1 MNSPFK
7 GGSLTGIA
15 VGGGCKHSLITY
27 INTMKKILVLFLI
40 LGNLGAFAQNRP
52 LVEEDFYRIVT
63 LPVPEGVKLE
73 VGGLAVMPDG
83 RLGVSTRRGDVW
95 VVSNPYMKN
104 GTPPTYKRFASG
116 LHESLGLAY
125 IKGNLWATQRGEVT
139 ILKDNNGDEIADEYE
154 AFQKFPLSGNYHEYS
169 YGPVVLPDNDMIYTL
184 NLGWQ
189 GKGVSLVK
197 WRGWMLKVSPDGKM
211 TPWATGLRS
220 PAGFGA
226 LSNGD
231 IFYTENQGDWV
242 GSGRMTHLE
251 KGDFAG
257 NPMGLRWTSEEGSPL
272 SVKPSDVPDTGEPLY
287 EVAKRFPSIKVPAVW
302 FPHTLMGISTA
313 DLIEDTLGGKFG
325 PFEGQLFVGDQ
336 GHSKIMR
343 VYLEKIEGEYQGI
356 CFPFR
361 EGFQSGILRMRW
373 GLDASMFV
381 GMTSRGWSS
390 TGKEDFGLQRLQW
403 TGKTPF
409 EMKTV
414 KSMSDG
420 FLIEFTQAVNK
431 ETAKALESY
440 KINSFT
446 YKYHHNYGSPIINAK
461 VLKIKG
467 IQVAED
473 GMSVRLAIDSLRLG
487 YIHELRLEGLKNADD
502 RPLLHTFGYYTL
514 NNINTSAAPLD
525 LAKYAVVEKKVEA
538 MAHEGHNMSGMS
550 KGANLI
556 SAKRVNEMPADW
568 AGKVDQTLSIGT
580 KPGLKYDL
588 TKFQVKAGSKIRLI
602 FNNND
607 DMLHNLVIVKPKT
620 VAKVG
625 EAAFK
630 MDLDGEAKAYVPDLE
645 EVLFHTGLMQPESQ
659 ETIYF
664 VVPSTPGDYTFV
676 CTYPGH
682 YTLMQGIIKVVK

>member
-1 MNSPFK
+1 
-7 GGSLTGIA
+7 
-15 VGGGCKHSLITY
+15 
-27 INTMKKILVLFLI
+27 MKKIFSQAVFRRAAFLLFLI
-40 LGNLGAFAQNRP
+40 VGLLGANAQNRP

-63 LPVPEGVKLE
+63 LPVPEGVQLE

-95 VVSNPYMKN
+95 LVSNPYMKN

-139 ILKDNNGDEIADEYE
+139 ILKDNNADEVADEYE
-154 AFQKFPLSGNYHEYS
+154 AFYKFPLSGNYHEYS

-184 NLGWQ
+184 NLGWE
-189 GKGVSLVK
+189 GKGVSLSK
-197 WRGWMLKVSPDGKM
+197 WRGWMLKISPDGKM

-226 LSNGD
+226 LKNGD

-257 NPMGLRWTSEEGSPL
+257 NPSGLRWTSEEGSPL
-272 SVKPSDVPDTGEPLY
+272 SIKPTDVPDTGEPLY
-287 EVAKRFPSIKVPAVW
+287 EVAKRFPSIKIPAVW

-313 DLIEDTLGGKFG
+313 DIIEDTFGGKFG

-343 VYLEKIEGEYQGI
+343 VYLEKINGKYQGI

-390 TGKEDFGLQRLQW
+390 TGKDEFGLQRLEW
-403 TGKTPF
+403 TGKMPF

-414 KSMSDG
+414 KSMTDG
-420 FLIEFTQAVNK
+420 FLIEFTQPVSKA
-431 ETAKALESY
+431 TAKALESY
-440 KINSFT
+440 QVNSFT

-461 VLKIKG
+461 KLKIKG
-467 IQVAED
+467 IQVSED
-473 GMSVRLAIDSLRLG
+473 SMSVRLAVDSLRLG
-487 YIHELRLEGLKNADD
+487 YIHELRLEGVKSSTN

-514 NNINTSAAPLD
+514 NNINSEADPID
-525 LAKYAVVEKKVEA
+525 LTKYAVVEKKEVEN
-538 MAHEGHNMSGMS
+538 AHDVHKMSGMS
-550 KGANLI
+550 KDTNVA

-568 AGKVDQTLSIGT
+568 NGKVDQTLSVGT
-580 KPGLKYDL
+580 KPGLKFDV

-620 VAKVG
+620 VTKVG
-625 EAAFK
+625 EAAFL
-630 MDLDGEAKAYVPDLE
+630 MGLEGEAKAYVPALD

-659 ETIYF
+659 EIIYF
-664 VVPSTPGDYTFV
+664 EAPSTPGDYTFV

>member
-1 MNSPFK
+1 MNK
-7 GGSLTGIA
+7 
-15 VGGGCKHSLITY
+15 
-27 INTMKKILVLFLI
+27 MKKIIILFLI

-52 LVEEDFYRIVT
+52 LVEEDFYRIIT

-95 VVSNPYMKN
+95 LVSNPYMKN

-169 YGPVVLPDNDMIYTL
+169 YGPVVLPDNDMIFTL

-226 LSNGD
+226 LRNGD

-313 DLIEDTLGGKFG
+313 DLIEDTFGGKFG

-343 VYLEKIEGEYQGI
+343 VFLENIEGKYQGI

-390 TGKEDFGLQRLQW
+390 TGKEEFGLQRLEW

>member
-1 MNSPFK
+1 
-7 GGSLTGIA
+7 
-15 VGGGCKHSLITY
+15 
-27 INTMKKILVLFLI
+27 MKKIFFL
-40 LGNLGAFAQNRP
+40 LSMLSFSATFAQKP
-52 LVEEDFYRIVT
+52 ATEDDFYRIVT
-63 LPVPEGVKLE
+63 LPVPEDVKLE

-95 VVSNPYMKN
+95 IVSNPYMKN
-104 GTPPTYKRFASG
+104 GTTPTYKRFASG

-139 ILKDNNGDEIADEYE
+139 ILRDSNGDEIADEYE
-154 AFQKFPLSGNYHEYS
+154 AFYKFPLAGNYHEYT
-169 YGPVVLPDNDMIYTL
+169 YGPVQLPDNDMIFTL
-184 NLGWQ
+184 NLGWE
-189 GKGVSLVK
+189 GKGVSLSK
-197 WRGWMLKVSPDGKM
+197 WRGWMLKISPEGKM

-220 PAGFGA
+220 PAGVGT
-226 LSNGD
+226 LRNGD

-272 SVKPSDVPDTGEPLY
+272 TTKISDIPDTHEPLY
-287 EVAKRFPSIKVPAVW
+287 EVAKRVPSIKVPAVW

-313 DLIEDTLGGKFG
+313 DIIEDTFGGKFG
-325 PFEGQLFVGDQ
+325 PFEGQMFVGDQ

-343 VYLEKIEGEYQGI
+343 VFLEKINGKYQGI

-390 TGKEDFGLQRLQW
+390 TGKDEFGLQRLEW
-403 TGKTPF
+403 TGKMPF

-414 KSMSDG
+414 KSMPDG
-420 FLIEFTQAVNK
+420 FLIEFTQPVNK
-431 ETAKALESY
+431 ATAKDIDSY
-440 KINSFT
+440 KIKSFT
-446 YKYHHNYGSPIINAK
+446 YQYHHNYGSPIINTDS
-461 VLKIKG
+461 LKIKA
-467 IQVAED
+467 IQVADD
-473 GMSVRLAIDSLRLG
+473 GMSVRLAIDGLRLG
-487 YIHELRLEGLKNADD
+487 YIHELRLEGISNTED
-502 RPLLHTFGYYTL
+502 RSLLHPFGYYTL
-514 NNINTSAAPLD
+514 NNINTEAPKMD
-525 LAKYAVVEKKVEA
+525 IAKYAVTEKKVEEHAHDMSA
-538 MAHEGHNMSGMS
+538 MPTKVGNVV
-550 KGANLI
+550 

-568 AGKVDQTLSIGT
+568 NGKSDQTLIVGT
-580 KPGLKYDL
+580 KPGLKFDVA
-588 TKFQVKAGSKIRLI
+588 KFQVKAGSRIRLV

-620 VAKVG
+620 VDKVG
-625 EAAFK
+625 QAAIG
-630 MDLDGEAKAYVPDLE
+630 MGLDGAEKAYVPALD

-664 VVPSTPGDYTFV
+664 VAPSTPGDYTFV

-682 YTLMQGIIKVVK
+682 YTLMQGVIKVTK

>member
-1 MNSPFK
+1 
-7 GGSLTGIA
+7 
-15 VGGGCKHSLITY
+15 
-27 INTMKKILVLFLI
+27 MKKILKCATFCTLLLLNFTQV
-40 LGNLGAFAQNRP
+40 FAQNRP
-52 LVEEDFYRIVT
+52 LVEEDFYRIIT
-63 LPVPEGVKLE
+63 LPVPEGVQLE

-95 VVSNPYMKN
+95 LVSNPYMKN
-104 GTPPTYKRFASG
+104 GTSPTYKRFASG
-116 LHESLGLAY
+116 LHESLGLAF

-139 ILKDNNGDEIADEYE
+139 ILKDTNGDEVADEYE
-154 AFQKFPLSGNYHEYS
+154 AFYKFPLAGNYHEYT
-169 YGPVVLPDNDMIYTL
+169 YGPLLLPDNDMLFTL
-184 NLGWQ
+184 NLGWE
-189 GKGVSLVK
+189 GKGVSLSK
-197 WRGWMLKVSPDGKM
+197 WRGWMLKISPDAKM

-220 PAGFGA
+220 PAGMGF
-226 LSNGD
+226 LKNGD

-257 NPMGLRWTSEEGSPL
+257 NPAGLKWTSEEGSPL
-272 SVKPSDVPDTGEPLY
+272 TIKPSDVPDTGEPLY
-287 EVAKRFPSIKVPAVW
+287 EVAKRFPAIKVPAVW

-313 DLIEDTLGGKFG
+313 DVIEDTFGGKFG
-325 PFEGQLFVGDQ
+325 PFEGQMFVGDQ

-343 VYLEKIEGEYQGI
+343 VFLEKVAGKYQGV

-390 TGKEDFGLQRLQW
+390 TGKDEFGLQRLEW

-409 EMKTV
+409 EMKTI
-414 KSMSDG
+414 KSMPDG
-420 FLIEFTQAVNK
+420 FLVEFTQPVNK
-431 ETAKALESY
+431 ETAKNLDSY

-461 VLKIKG
+461 TLKIKG

-487 YIHELRLEGLKNADD
+487 YIHELRLEGLKNMED
-502 RPLLHTFGYYTL
+502 RSLLHNFGYYTL
-514 NNINTSAAPLD
+514 NNISTDAALMD
-525 LAKYAVVEKKVEA
+525 LTKFAVVEKKAEMTHA
-538 MAHEGHNMSGMS
+538 GHDMSGMT
-550 KGANLI
+550 KPMNMMA

-568 AGKVDQTLSIGT
+568 NGKADQTLSVGT
-580 KPGLKYDL
+580 KPGLKYDVV
-588 TKFQVKAGSKIRLI
+588 KFQVKAGSKIRMI
-602 FNNND
+602 FSNND

-620 VAKVG
+620 VDKVG
-625 EAAFK
+625 EAAIN
-630 MDLDGEAKAYVPDLE
+630 MGLDGAEKSYVPALD
-645 EVLFHTGLMQPESQ
+645 EVLFHTALLQPETQ
-659 ETIYF
+659 EIIYF
-664 VVPSTPGDYTFV
+664 VAPSTPGDYTFV

-682 YTLMQGIIKVVK
+682 YTLMQGVIKVVK

>member
-1 MNSPFK
+1 
-7 GGSLTGIA
+7 
-15 VGGGCKHSLITY
+15 
-27 INTMKKILVLFLI
+27 MKKILVLFLI

>member
-1 MNSPFK
+1 
-7 GGSLTGIA
+7 
-15 VGGGCKHSLITY
+15 
-27 INTMKKILVLFLI
+27 MKKIFTAFLI
-40 LGNLGAFAQNRP
+40 LGFSGAFAQNRP

-139 ILKDNNGDEIADEYE
+139 ILKDNDGNETADEYE

-169 YGPVVLPDNDMIYTL
+169 YGPVVLPDNDMIFTL

-189 GKGVSLVK
+189 GKGVSLEK

-226 LSNGD
+226 LRNGD

-272 SVKPSDVPDTGEPLY
+272 SIKPSDVPDTGEPLY
-287 EVAKRFPSIKVPAVW
+287 EVAKRFPSIKNPAVW

-313 DLIEDTLGGKFG
+313 DVIEDTFGGKFG

-343 VYLEKIEGEYQGI
+343 VYLEKVEGKYQGI

-381 GMTSRGWSS
+381 GMTSRGWAS
-390 TGKEDFGLQRLQW
+390 TGKDEFGLQRLEW

-414 KSMSDG
+414 KSMPDG
-420 FLIEFTQAVNK
+420 FLIEFTQPVNK
-431 ETAKALESY
+431 ETAQALESY

-461 VLKIKG
+461 SLKIKG

-487 YIHELRLEGLKNADD
+487 YIHELRLEGLKNTDD
-502 RPLLHTFGYYTL
+502 RPLLHAFGYYTL
-514 NNINTSAAPLD
+514 NNINTSAALLD
-525 LAKYAVVEKKVEA
+525 LAKYAVAEKKAET

-550 KGANLI
+550 KPINVV
-556 SAKRVNEMPADW
+556 SAKRVNEIPAEWD
-568 AGKVDQTLSIGT
+568 GKIDQTLSVGT
-580 KPGLKYDL
+580 KPGLKYDV

-630 MDLDGEAKAYVPDLE
+630 MDLDGEEKAYVPDLD

-664 VVPSTPGDYTFV
+664 VAPSTAGDYTFV

>member
-1 MNSPFK
+1 
-7 GGSLTGIA
+7 
-15 VGGGCKHSLITY
+15 
-27 INTMKKILVLFLI
+27 MKNIILI
-40 LGNLGAFAQNRP
+40 LSILSFSTVFAQKP
-52 LVEEDFYRIVT
+52 ATEDDFYRIVT
-63 LPVPEGVKLE
+63 LPVPEDVKLE

-95 VVSNPYMKN
+95 LVSNPYMKN
-104 GTPPTYKRFASG
+104 GTMPTFKKFASG
-116 LHESLGLAY
+116 LHESLGLEF

-154 AFQKFPLSGNYHEYS
+154 AFYKFPLAGNYHEYT
-169 YGPVVLPDNDMIYTL
+169 YGPVLLPDNDMIFTL

-189 GKGVSLVK
+189 GKGVSLSK
-197 WRGWMLKVSPDGKM
+197 WRGWMLKISPDGKM

-220 PAGFGA
+220 PAGMGA
-226 LSNGD
+226 LKNGD

-272 SVKPSDVPDTGEPLY
+272 TTKISDIPDNHEPLY
-287 EVAKRFPSIKVPAVW
+287 EAAKKVPSIKNPAVW

-313 DLIEDTLGGKFG
+313 DVIEDTFGGKFG
-325 PFEGQLFVGDQ
+325 PFEGQMFVGDQ

-343 VYLEKIEGEYQGI
+343 VFLEKIAGKYQGI

-390 TGKEDFGLQRLQW
+390 TGKDEFGLQRLEW
-403 TGKTPF
+403 TGKIPF
-409 EMKTV
+409 EMKSV
-414 KSMSDG
+414 KSMPDG
-420 FLIEFTQAVNK
+420 FLVEFTQAANK
-431 ETAKALESY
+431 ETAQNPDSY

-446 YKYHHNYGSPIINAK
+446 YQYHHNYGSPIINTK
-461 VLKIKG
+461 SLKIKAL
-467 IQVAED
+467 QVSDD

-487 YIHELRLEGLKNADD
+487 YIHEFRLDGIQNLEN
-502 RPLLHTFGYYTL
+502 RSLLHNFGYYTL
-514 NNINTSAAPLD
+514 NNINAETPKMD
-525 LAKYAVVEKKVEA
+525 VAKYAIIEKKVEEKPHDMSA
-538 MAHEGHNMSGMS
+538 MQTKVVN
-550 KGANLI
+550 I
-556 SAKRVNEMPADW
+556 VSAKRVNDMPADW
-568 AGKVDQTLSIGT
+568 NGKTDQTLIVGT
-580 KPGLKYDL
+580 KPGLKFDVS
-588 TKFQVKAGSKIRLI
+588 KFQVKAGSRIRLV

-620 VAKVG
+620 VDKVG
-625 EAAFK
+625 GAAIN
-630 MDLDGEAKAYVPDLE
+630 MGLDGAEKAYIPALD

-664 VVPSTPGDYTFV
+664 VAPNTPGDYVFV

-682 YTLMQGIIKVVK
+682 YTLMQGVIKVVK

>member
-1 MNSPFK
+1 
-7 GGSLTGIA
+7 
-15 VGGGCKHSLITY
+15 
-27 INTMKKILVLFLI
+27 MKKIFFI
-40 LGNLGAFAQNRP
+40 LSILSFSVGQQFAIFAQKP
-52 LVEEDFYRIVT
+52 ATEDDFYRIVT
-63 LPVPEGVKLE
+63 LPVPEDVKLE

-95 VVSNPYMKN
+95 IVSNPYMKN
-104 GTPPTYKRFASG
+104 GSAPTYKRFASG

-139 ILKDNNGDEIADEYE
+139 ILKDSNGDEIADEYE
-154 AFQKFPLSGNYHEYS
+154 AFHKFPLAGNYHEYT
-169 YGPVVLPDNDMIYTL
+169 YGPVQLPDNDMIFTL
-184 NLGWQ
+184 NLGWE
-189 GKGVSLVK
+189 GKGVSLSK
-197 WRGWMLKVSPDGKM
+197 WRGWMLKISPEGKM

-220 PAGFGA
+220 PAGMGT
-226 LSNGD
+226 LRNGD

-272 SVKPSDVPDTGEPLY
+272 TTKISDIPDTHEPLY
-287 EVAKRFPSIKVPAVW
+287 EVAKRVPSIKVPAVW

-313 DLIEDTLGGKFG
+313 DVIEDTFAGKFG
-325 PFEGQLFVGDQ
+325 PFDGQMFVGDQ

-343 VYLEKIEGEYQGI
+343 VFLEKINGKYQGI

-390 TGKEDFGLQRLQW
+390 TGKDEFGLQRLEW
-403 TGKTPF
+403 TGKMPF

-414 KSMSDG
+414 KSMPDG
-420 FLIEFTQAVNK
+420 FLVEFTQPINK
-431 ETAKALESY
+431 ETAQNLDSY

-446 YKYHHNYGSPIINAK
+446 YQYHHNYGSPIINTK
-461 VLKIKG
+461 SLKIKA
-467 IQVAED
+467 IQVTED

-487 YIHELRLEGLKNADD
+487 YIHEFRLEGITNTES
-502 RPLLHTFGYYTL
+502 RTLLHAFGYYTL
-514 NNINTSAAPLD
+514 NNINTEAPKMD
-525 LAKYAVVEKKVEA
+525 VVKYAVVEKKVEHAHDMSA
-538 MAHEGHNMSGMS
+538 MPS
-550 KGANLI
+550 KVTNVV
-556 SAKRVNEMPADW
+556 SAKRVNEMPTDW
-568 AGKVDQTLSIGT
+568 NGKVDQTLIVGT
-580 KPGLKYDL
+580 KPGLKFDVS
-588 TKFQVKAGSKIRLI
+588 KFQVKAGNKIRLV

-620 VAKVG
+620 VDKVG
-625 EAAFK
+625 EAAIG
-630 MDLDGEAKAYVPDLE
+630 MGLDGAEKAYVPALD

-664 VVPSTPGDYTFV
+664 VAPSTPGDYTFV

-682 YTLMQGIIKVVK
+682 YTLMQGVIKVTK

>member
-1 MNSPFK
+1 
-7 GGSLTGIA
+7 
-15 VGGGCKHSLITY
+15 
-27 INTMKKILVLFLI
+27 MKKAIFLLSILSFWGGQQFAV
-40 LGNLGAFAQNRP
+40 FAQNKP
-52 LVEEDFYRIVT
+52 SVEEDFYRIVT
-63 LPVPEGVKLE
+63 LPVPEGVLLE

-104 GTPPTYKRFASG
+104 GTSPTFKRFASG

-125 IKGNLWATQRGEVT
+125 VKGNLWATQRGEVT
-139 ILKDNNGDEIADEYE
+139 ILKDTDGDEVADRYE
-154 AFQKFPLSGNYHEYS
+154 SFQKFPLSGNYHEYS
-169 YGPVVLPDNDMIYTL
+169 YGPVVLPDNDMVFTL
-184 NLGWQ
+184 NLGWE
-189 GKGVSLVK
+189 GKGVSLSK
-197 WRGWMLKVSPDGKM
+197 WRGWMLRVSPDGKM

-226 LSNGD
+226 LRNGD
-231 IFYTENQGDWV
+231 VFYTENQGDWV

-257 NPMGLRWTSEEGSPL
+257 NPAGLKWTSEENSPL
-272 SVKPSDVPDTGEPLY
+272 NIKPSDVPDTGEPLY
-287 EVAKRFPSIKVPAVW
+287 EVAKRFPAIKNPAVW

-313 DLIEDTLGGKFG
+313 DLIEDTSAGKFG

-343 VYLEKIEGEYQGI
+343 VYLEKIAGKYQGV

-390 TGKEDFGLQRLQW
+390 TGKDDFGLQRLEW

-414 KSMSDG
+414 KSMPDG
-420 FLIEFTQAVNK
+420 FVIEFTQPVDAK
-431 ETAKALESY
+431 TAKNVDSY

-461 VLKIKG
+461 SLKIKALQ
-467 IQVAED
+467 ISAD
-473 GMSVRLAIDSLRLG
+473 GLSVRLAIDSLRLG
-487 YIHELRLEGLKNADD
+487 YIHEFRLEGVQNTEN
-502 RPLLHTFGYYTL
+502 RPLLHNFGYYTL
-514 NNINTSAAPLD
+514 NNINSETPPMD
-525 LAKYAVVEKKVEA
+525 LVKYAIVEKKTEVHA
-538 MAHEGHNMSGMS
+538 HDMA
-550 KGANLI
+550 A
-556 SAKRVNEMPADW
+556 MPAKITNVVSVKRTNEIPANWD
-568 AGKVDQTLSIGT
+568 GKIDQTLSVGT
-580 KPGLKYDL
+580 KPGLKYDVA
-588 TKFQVKAGSKIRLI
+588 KFQVKSGTKVHLV

-620 VAKVG
+620 VNKVG
-625 EAAFK
+625 EAAFN
-630 MDLDGEAKAYVPDLE
+630 MGLEGETKAYVPALD
-645 EVLFHTGLMQPESQ
+645 EVLFHTGLLQPETQ
-659 ETIYF
+659 ESIYF
-664 VVPSTPGDYTFV
+664 VAPSTPGDYTFV

-682 YTLMQGIIKVVK
+682 YTLMQGVIKVVK

>member
-1 MNSPFK
+1 M
-7 GGSLTGIA
+7 A
-15 VGGGCKHSLITY
+15 
-27 INTMKKILVLFLI
+27 
-40 LGNLGAFAQNRP
+40 
-52 LVEEDFYRIVT
+52 
-63 LPVPEGVKLE
+63 
-73 VGGLAVMPDG
+73 
-83 RLGVSTRRGDVW
+83 
-95 VVSNPYMKN
+95 
-104 GTPPTYKRFASG
+104 
-116 LHESLGLAY
+116 
-125 IKGNLWATQRGEVT
+125 
-139 ILKDNNGDEIADEYE
+139 
-154 AFQKFPLSGNYHEYS
+154 
-169 YGPVVLPDNDMIYTL
+169 VVLPDNDMIYTL

-189 GKGVSLVK
+189 GRGVSLVK

-226 LSNGD
+226 LRNGD

-313 DLIEDTLGGKFG
+313 DVIEDTFGGKFG

-343 VYLEKIEGEYQGI
+343 VYLEKVDGKYQGI

-390 TGKEDFGLQRLQW
+390 TGKDEFGLQRLEW

-420 FLIEFTQAVNK
+420 FLIEFTQPVNK

-461 VLKIKG
+461 NLKIKG

-487 YIHELRLEGLKNADD
+487 YIHELRLEGLKNTDD
-502 RPLLHTFGYYTL
+502 RPLLHAFGYYTL

-525 LAKYAVVEKKVEA
+525 LTKYAVVEKK
-538 MAHEGHNMSGMS
+538 
-550 KGANLI
+550 
-556 SAKRVNEMPADW
+556 
-568 AGKVDQTLSIGT
+568 
-580 KPGLKYDL
+580 LKQWL
-588 TKFQVKAGSKIRLI
+588 TKDIICRECRKVQMWFRPKESTKCQPIGAEKLTKRSRLELSQV
-602 FNNND
+602 
-607 DMLHNLVIVKPKT
+607 
-620 VAKVG
+620 
-625 EAAFK
+625 
-630 MDLDGEAKAYVPDLE
+630 
-645 EVLFHTGLMQPESQ
+645 
-659 ETIYF
+659 
-664 VVPSTPGDYTFV
+664 
-676 CTYPGH
+676 
-682 YTLMQGIIKVVK
+682 

>member
-1 MNSPFK
+1 M
-7 GGSLTGIA
+7 
-15 VGGGCKHSLITY
+15 
-27 INTMKKILVLFLI
+27 
-40 LGNLGAFAQNRP
+40 GNLGAFAQNRP
-52 LVEEDFYRIVT
+52 LVEEDFYRIIT

-95 VVSNPYMKN
+95 LVSNPYMKN

-169 YGPVVLPDNDMIYTL
+169 YGPVVLPDNDMIFTL

-226 LSNGD
+226 LRNGD

-313 DLIEDTLGGKFG
+313 DLIEDTFGGKFG

-343 VYLEKIEGEYQGI
+343 VFLENIEGKYQGI

-390 TGKEDFGLQRLQW
+390 TGKEEFGLQRLEW

>member
-1 MNSPFK
+1 
-7 GGSLTGIA
+7 
-15 VGGGCKHSLITY
+15 
-27 INTMKKILVLFLI
+27 MKKIFFLLSMLSFSAI
-40 LGNLGAFAQNRP
+40 FAQKP
-52 LVEEDFYRIVT
+52 ATEDDFYRIVT
-63 LPVPEGVKLE
+63 LPVPEDLKLE

-95 VVSNPYMKN
+95 IVSNPYMKN
-104 GTPPTYKRFASG
+104 GTAPTYKRFASG

-139 ILKDNNGDEIADEYE
+139 ILKDTNGDEIADEYE
-154 AFQKFPLSGNYHEYS
+154 AFYKFPLAGNYHEYT
-169 YGPVVLPDNDMIYTL
+169 YGPVQLPDNDMIFTL
-184 NLGWQ
+184 NLGWE
-189 GKGVSLVK
+189 GKGVSLSK
-197 WRGWMLKVSPDGKM
+197 WRGWMLKISPEGKM

-220 PAGFGA
+220 PAGMGA
-226 LSNGD
+226 LKNGD

-257 NPMGLRWTSEEGSPL
+257 NTAGLKWTSEEGSPL
-272 SVKPSDVPDTGEPLY
+272 TTKISDIPDTDEPLY
-287 EVAKRFPSIKVPAVW
+287 EVAKRVPSLKVPAVW

-313 DLIEDTLGGKFG
+313 DIIEDTFSGKFG

-343 VYLEKIEGEYQGI
+343 VFLEKINGKYQGI

-390 TGKEDFGLQRLQW
+390 TGKDEFGLQRLEW
-403 TGKTPF
+403 TGKMPF

-414 KSMSDG
+414 KSMPDG
-420 FLIEFTQAVNK
+420 FLVEFTQPVNK
-431 ETAKALESY
+431 ETAKDLDSY
-440 KINSFT
+440 KIKSFT
-446 YKYHHNYGSPIINAK
+446 YQYHHNYGSPIINTDS
-461 VLKIKG
+461 LKIKA

-473 GMSVRLAIDSLRLG
+473 GMSVRLAIDGLRLG
-487 YIHELRLEGLKNADD
+487 YIHELRLEGITNTEN
-502 RPLLHTFGYYTL
+502 RSLLHAFGYYTL
-514 NNINTSAAPLD
+514 NSINTEVPKMD
-525 LAKYAVVEKKVEA
+525 VVKYAVVAKKEEHTHDMSA
-538 MAHEGHNMSGMS
+538 MPT
-550 KGANLI
+550 KVANI
-556 SAKRVNEMPADW
+556 VSAKRVNEMPADW
-568 AGKVDQTLSIGT
+568 NGKTDQTLIVGT
-580 KPGLKYDL
+580 KPGLKFDVA
-588 TKFQVKAGSKIRLI
+588 KFQVKAGSKIRLV

-620 VAKVG
+620 VDKVG
-625 EAAFK
+625 QAAIG
-630 MDLDGEAKAYVPDLE
+630 MGLDGAEKGYVPALDE
-645 EVLFHTGLMQPESQ
+645 ILFHTGLMQPESQ

-664 VVPSTPGDYTFV
+664 VAPNTPGDYTFV

-682 YTLMQGIIKVVK
+682 YTLMQGVIKVTK

>member
-1 MNSPFK
+1 
-7 GGSLTGIA
+7 
-15 VGGGCKHSLITY
+15 
-27 INTMKKILVLFLI
+27 MKKILIILLI
-40 LGNLGAFAQNRP
+40 LSFTQVFAQNRP

-63 LPVPEGVKLE
+63 LPVPEGVQLE

-95 VVSNPYMKN
+95 LVSNPYMKN
-104 GTPPTYKRFASG
+104 GTSPTYKRFASG

-154 AFQKFPLSGNYHEYS
+154 AFYKFPLAGNYHEYT
-169 YGPVVLPDNDMIYTL
+169 YGPLLLPDNDMIFTL
-184 NLGWQ
+184 NLGWE
-189 GKGVSLVK
+189 GKGVSLSK
-197 WRGWMLKVSPDGKM
+197 WRGWMLKISPDAKM

-220 PAGFGA
+220 PAGMGF
-226 LSNGD
+226 LKNGD

-257 NPMGLRWTSEEGSPL
+257 NPAGLKWTSEEGSPL
-272 SVKPSDVPDTGEPLY
+272 TIKPSDVPDTGEPLY
-287 EVAKRFPSIKVPAVW
+287 EVAKRFPAIKVPAVW

-313 DLIEDTLGGKFG
+313 DVIEDTFGGKFG
-325 PFEGQLFVGDQ
+325 PFEGQMFVGDQ

-343 VYLEKIEGEYQGI
+343 VFLEKVAGKYQGV

-390 TGKEDFGLQRLQW
+390 TGKDEFGLQRLEW

-409 EMKTV
+409 EMKSI
-414 KSMSDG
+414 KSMPDG
-420 FLIEFTQAVNK
+420 FLVEFTQPVNK
-431 ETAKALESY
+431 ETAQNLDSY

-461 VLKIKG
+461 SLKIKG
-467 IQVAED
+467 IQIAED

-487 YIHELRLEGLKNADD
+487 YIHELRLEGLKNTDD
-502 RPLLHTFGYYTL
+502 RSLLHNFGYYTL
-514 NNINTSAAPLD
+514 NNISTESAPMD
-525 LAKYAVVEKKVEA
+525 LTKFAVVEKKAEP
-538 MAHEGHNMSGMS
+538 MAHDMSAMT
-550 KGANLI
+550 KPMTMAA
-556 SAKRVNEMPADW
+556 SAKRVIEMPADW
-568 AGKVDQTLSIGT
+568 NGKSDQTLSVGT
-580 KPGLKYDL
+580 KPGLKYDVS
-588 TKFQVKAGSKIRLI
+588 KFQVKAGSKIRLI

-620 VAKVG
+620 VDKVG
-625 EAAFK
+625 EAAINMGLEGAEK
-630 MDLDGEAKAYVPDLE
+630 NYVPALD

-659 ETIYF
+659 EIIYF
-664 VVPSTPGDYTFV
+664 VAPSTPGDYTFV

-682 YTLMQGIIKVVK
+682 YTLMQGVIKVVK

>member
-1 MNSPFK
+1 
-7 GGSLTGIA
+7 
-15 VGGGCKHSLITY
+15 
-27 INTMKKILVLFLI
+27 MKKILIILLI
-40 LGNLGAFAQNRP
+40 LNFTQGFSQNRP

-63 LPVPEGVKLE
+63 LPVPEGVQLE

-95 VVSNPYMKN
+95 LVSNPYMKN
-104 GTPPTYKRFASG
+104 GTSPTYKRFASG
-116 LHESLGLAY
+116 LHESLGLAF

-139 ILKDNNGDEIADEYE
+139 ILKDTNGDEVADEYE
-154 AFQKFPLSGNYHEYS
+154 AFYKFPLAGNYHEYT
-169 YGPVVLPDNDMIYTL
+169 YGPLLLPDNDMLFTL
-184 NLGWQ
+184 NLGWE
-189 GKGVSLVK
+189 GKGVSLSK
-197 WRGWMLKVSPDGKM
+197 WRGWMLKISPDAKM

-220 PAGFGA
+220 PAGMGF
-226 LSNGD
+226 LKNGD

-257 NPMGLRWTSEEGSPL
+257 NPAGLKWTSEEGSPL
-272 SVKPSDVPDTGEPLY
+272 TIKPSDVPDTGEPLY
-287 EVAKRFPSIKVPAVW
+287 EVAKRFPAIKVPAVW

-313 DLIEDTLGGKFG
+313 DVIEDTFGGKFG
-325 PFEGQLFVGDQ
+325 PFEGQMFVGDQ

-343 VYLEKIEGEYQGI
+343 VFLEKVAGKYQGV

-390 TGKEDFGLQRLQW
+390 TGKDEFGLQRLEW

-409 EMKTV
+409 EMKTI
-414 KSMSDG
+414 KSMPDG
-420 FLIEFTQAVNK
+420 FLVEFTQPVNK
-431 ETAKALESY
+431 ETAKNLDSY

-461 VLKIKG
+461 SLKIKG

-487 YIHELRLEGLKNADD
+487 YIHELRLEGLKNMED
-502 RPLLHTFGYYTL
+502 RSLLHNFGYYTL
-514 NNINTSAAPLD
+514 NNISTDAALMD
-525 LAKYAVVEKKVEA
+525 LTKFAVVEKKAEMTHA
-538 MAHEGHNMSGMS
+538 GHDMSGMT
-550 KGANLI
+550 KPMNMMA

-568 AGKVDQTLSIGT
+568 NGKADQTLSVGT
-580 KPGLKYDL
+580 KPGLKYDVA
-588 TKFQVKAGSKIRLI
+588 KFQVKAGSKIRMI
-602 FNNND
+602 FSNND

-620 VAKVG
+620 VDKVG
-625 EAAFK
+625 EAAIN
-630 MDLDGEAKAYVPDLE
+630 MGLDGAEKSYVPALD
-645 EVLFHTGLMQPESQ
+645 EVLFHTALLQPETQ
-659 ETIYF
+659 EIIYF
-664 VVPSTPGDYTFV
+664 VAPSTPGDYTFV

-682 YTLMQGIIKVVK
+682 YTLMQGVIKVVK

>member
-1 MNSPFK
+1 
-7 GGSLTGIA
+7 
-15 VGGGCKHSLITY
+15 
-27 INTMKKILVLFLI
+27 MKKILVLFLI

-343 VYLEKIEGEYQGI
+343 VYLEKIEGKYQGI

-390 TGKEDFGLQRLQW
+390 TGKEEFGLQRLEW

-420 FLIEFTQAVNK
+420 FLIEFTQPVNK

-487 YIHELRLEGLKNADD
+487 YIHELRLEGLKNADH

-525 LAKYAVVEKKVEA
+525 LTKYAVVEKKAEA

-550 KGANLI
+550 KGTNI
-556 SAKRVNEMPADW
+556 VSAKRVNEMPADW

>member
-1 MNSPFK
+1 
-7 GGSLTGIA
+7 
-15 VGGGCKHSLITY
+15 
-27 INTMKKILVLFLI
+27 
-40 LGNLGAFAQNRP
+40 
-52 LVEEDFYRIVT
+52 
-63 LPVPEGVKLE
+63 
-73 VGGLAVMPDG
+73 
-83 RLGVSTRRGDVW
+83 
-95 VVSNPYMKN
+95 
-104 GTPPTYKRFASG
+104 
-116 LHESLGLAY
+116 
-125 IKGNLWATQRGEVT
+125 
-139 ILKDNNGDEIADEYE
+139 
-154 AFQKFPLSGNYHEYS
+154 
-169 YGPVVLPDNDMIYTL
+169 
-184 NLGWQ
+184 
-189 GKGVSLVK
+189 
-197 WRGWMLKVSPDGKM
+197 
-211 TPWATGLRS
+211 
-220 PAGFGA
+220 
-226 LSNGD
+226 
-231 IFYTENQGDWV
+231 
-242 GSGRMTHLE
+242 
-251 KGDFAG
+251 
-257 NPMGLRWTSEEGSPL
+257 
-272 SVKPSDVPDTGEPLY
+272 
-287 EVAKRFPSIKVPAVW
+287 
-302 FPHTLMGISTA
+302 MGISTA

-343 VYLEKIEGEYQGI
+343 VYLEKIEGKYQGI

>member
-1 MNSPFK
+1 
-7 GGSLTGIA
+7 
-15 VGGGCKHSLITY
+15 
-27 INTMKKILVLFLI
+27 MKKILKCAILCTLVLLNFTEI
-40 LGNLGAFAQNRP
+40 FAQNRP
-52 LVEEDFYRIVT
+52 LVEEDFYRIIT

-95 VVSNPYMKN
+95 LVSNPYMKN
-104 GTPPTYKRFASG
+104 GTSPTYKRFASG

-139 ILKDNNGDEIADEYE
+139 ILKDNNGDEVADEYE
-154 AFQKFPLSGNYHEYS
+154 AFYKFPLAGNYHEYT
-169 YGPVVLPDNDMIYTL
+169 YGPLLLPDNDMIFTL
-184 NLGWQ
+184 NLGWE
-189 GKGVSLVK
+189 GKGVSLSK
-197 WRGWMLKVSPDGKM
+197 WRGWMLKITPDAKM

-220 PAGFGA
+220 PAGMGF
-226 LSNGD
+226 LKNGD

-257 NPMGLRWTSEEGSPL
+257 NPSGLKWTSEEGSPL
-272 SVKPSDVPDTGEPLY
+272 TIKPSDVPDTGEPLY
-287 EVAKRFPSIKVPAVW
+287 EVAKRFPAIKVPAVW

-313 DLIEDTLGGKFG
+313 DVIEDTFGGKFG
-325 PFEGQLFVGDQ
+325 PFEGQMFVGDQ

-343 VYLEKIEGEYQGI
+343 VYLEKVAGKYQGV

-390 TGKEDFGLQRLQW
+390 TGKDEFGLQRLEW
-403 TGKTPF
+403 TGKMPF
-409 EMKTV
+409 EMKAI
-414 KSMSDG
+414 KSMTDG
-420 FLIEFTQAVNK
+420 FLVEFTQPVNK
-431 ETAKALESY
+431 ETAQNLDSY

-461 VLKIKG
+461 SLKIKG

-487 YIHELRLEGLKNADD
+487 YIHELLLEGLKNTDD
-502 RPLLHTFGYYTL
+502 RSLLHNFGYYTL
-514 NNINTSAAPLD
+514 NNINTEAAPMD
-525 LAKYAVVEKKVEA
+525 LTKFAVMEKKVEP
-538 MAHEGHNMSGMS
+538 MAHAEHDMSVMTKPMNM
-550 KGANLI
+550 AA

-568 AGKVDQTLSIGT
+568 NGKADQTLSVGT
-580 KPGLKYDL
+580 KPGLKYDVA
-588 TKFQVKAGSKIRLI
+588 KFQVKAGSKIRLI

-620 VAKVG
+620 VDKVG
-625 EAAFK
+625 EAAINMGLEGAEK
-630 MDLDGEAKAYVPDLE
+630 SYVPALD

-659 ETIYF
+659 EIIYF
-664 VVPSTPGDYTFV
+664 VAPSTPGDYTFV

-682 YTLMQGIIKVVK
+682 YTLMQGVIKVVK

>member
-1 MNSPFK
+1 
-7 GGSLTGIA
+7 
-15 VGGGCKHSLITY
+15 
-27 INTMKKILVLFLI
+27 MKKIIVLFLI

-83 RLGVSTRRGDVW
+83 RLGVSTRRGDVYL
-95 VVSNPYMKN
+95 VSNPYMKN

-169 YGPVVLPDNDMIYTL
+169 YGPVVLPDNDMIFTL

-226 LSNGD
+226 LRNGD

-272 SVKPSDVPDTGEPLY
+272 TVKPSDVPDTGEPLY

-313 DLIEDTLGGKFG
+313 DVIEDTFGGKFG

-343 VYLEKIEGEYQGI
+343 VYLEKIAGKYQGI

-390 TGKEDFGLQRLQW
+390 TGKEEFGLQRLEW

-409 EMKTV
+409 EMKIV

-446 YKYHHNYGSPIINAK
+446 YKYHHNYGSPTINAK
-461 VLKIKG
+461 TLKIKG

-514 NNINTSAAPLD
+514 NNINTATAPLD
-525 LAKYAVVEKKVEA
+525 LTKYAVVEKKVET
-538 MAHEGHNMSGMS
+538 MPHEGHNMSGMS
-550 KGANLI
+550 KGTNVV
-556 SAKRVNEMPADW
+556 SAKRINEMPADW
-568 AGKVDQTLSIGT
+568 GGKVDQTLSVGT
-580 KPGLKYDL
+580 KPGLKYDV
-588 TKFQVKAGSKIRLI
+588 TKFQIKAGTKIRLI

-630 MDLDGEAKAYVPDLE
+630 MDLDGEAKAYVPDLD

-664 VVPSTPGDYTFV
+664 VAPSTPGDYTFV

-682 YTLMQGIIKVVK
+682 YTLMQGVIKVVK

>member
-1 MNSPFK
+1 
-7 GGSLTGIA
+7 
-15 VGGGCKHSLITY
+15 
-27 INTMKKILVLFLI
+27 MKKIFILSLI
-40 LGNLGAFAQNRP
+40 LSFSAGTQLVTFAQKP
-52 LVEEDFYRIVT
+52 ATEDDFYRIVT
-63 LPVPEGVKLE
+63 LPVPEDVKLE

-95 VVSNPYMKN
+95 IVSNPYMKN
-104 GTPPTYKRFASG
+104 GTAPTYKRFASG

-139 ILKDNNGDEIADEYE
+139 ILKDSNGDEIADEYE
-154 AFQKFPLSGNYHEYS
+154 AFYKFPLAGNYHEYT
-169 YGPVVLPDNDMIYTL
+169 YGPVQLPNNDMLFTL
-184 NLGWQ
+184 NLGWE
-189 GKGVSLVK
+189 GKGVSLSK
-197 WRGWMLKVSPDGKM
+197 WRGWMLKISPEGKM

-220 PAGFGA
+220 PAGMGT
-226 LSNGD
+226 LRNGD

-272 SVKPSDVPDTGEPLY
+272 TTKISDIPDTDEPLY
-287 EVAKRFPSIKVPAVW
+287 EVAKRVPSIKVPAVW

-313 DLIEDTLGGKFG
+313 DIIEDTFGGKFG
-325 PFEGQLFVGDQ
+325 PFEGQMFVGDQ

-343 VYLEKIEGEYQGI
+343 VFLEKINGKYQGI

-390 TGKEDFGLQRLQW
+390 TGKDDFGLQRLEW
-403 TGKTPF
+403 TGKMPF

-420 FLIEFTQAVNK
+420 FLIEFTQPVNK
-431 ETAKALESY
+431 ETAKDIDSY
-440 KINSFT
+440 KIKSFT
-446 YKYHHNYGSPIINAK
+446 YQYHHNYGSPIINTDS
-461 VLKIKG
+461 LEIKA
-467 IQVAED
+467 IQVADD
-473 GMSVRLAIDSLRLG
+473 GMSVRLAVDGLRLG
-487 YIHELRLEGLKNADD
+487 YIHEFRLEGVTNTED
-502 RPLLHTFGYYTL
+502 RSLLHTFGYYTL
-514 NNINTSAAPLD
+514 NNINTDAPKMD
-525 LAKYAVVEKKVEA
+525 VAKYAVIEKKVEKHAHDMSA
-538 MAHEGHNMSGMS
+538 MPTKVGNV
-550 KGANLI
+550 I
-556 SAKRVNEMPADW
+556 SVKRVNEMPADW
-568 AGKVDQTLSIGT
+568 NGKSDQTLIVGT
-580 KPGLKYDL
+580 KPGLKFDVA
-588 TKFQVKAGSKIRLI
+588 KFQVKAGSRIRLV

-620 VAKVG
+620 VDKVG
-625 EAAFK
+625 QAAIG
-630 MDLDGEAKAYVPDLE
+630 MGLDGAEKAYVPALD

-664 VVPSTPGDYTFV
+664 VAPTTPGDYTFV

-682 YTLMQGIIKVVK
+682 YTLMQGVIKVTR

>member
-1 MNSPFK
+1 
-7 GGSLTGIA
+7 
-15 VGGGCKHSLITY
+15 
-27 INTMKKILVLFLI
+27 
-40 LGNLGAFAQNRP
+40 
-52 LVEEDFYRIVT
+52 
-63 LPVPEGVKLE
+63 
-73 VGGLAVMPDG
+73 
-83 RLGVSTRRGDVW
+83 
-95 VVSNPYMKN
+95 
-104 GTPPTYKRFASG
+104 
-116 LHESLGLAY
+116 
-125 IKGNLWATQRGEVT
+125 
-139 ILKDNNGDEIADEYE
+139 
-154 AFQKFPLSGNYHEYS
+154 
-169 YGPVVLPDNDMIYTL
+169 
-184 NLGWQ
+184 
-189 GKGVSLVK
+189 
-197 WRGWMLKVSPDGKM
+197 M

-226 LSNGD
+226 LRNGD

-343 VYLEKIEGEYQGI
+343 VYLEKIEGKYQGI